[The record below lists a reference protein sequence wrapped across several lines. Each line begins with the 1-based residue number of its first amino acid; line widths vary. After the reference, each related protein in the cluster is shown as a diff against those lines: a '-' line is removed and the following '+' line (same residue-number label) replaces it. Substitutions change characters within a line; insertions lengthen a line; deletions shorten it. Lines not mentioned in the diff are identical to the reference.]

1 MNPPRRP
8 RAMPNR
14 RTSRW
19 PLEHRVTNYR
29 VIVAVLWTLIILTL
43 CWLPSNVVQEVEK
56 DSSWF
61 QIPNFD
67 KLVHWGI
74 FLLFSILWLRVGTTP
89 WRFLWVALGGLVLA
103 VVSELVQLLPIIG
116 RDATIGDGVTDC
128 IGLLLGLALAPVL
141 EPLLRRWS
149 PESYASSSS

>member
-1 MNPPRRP
+1 VNSPPTHQSDAGSANFPPPR
-8 RAMPNR
+8 
-14 RTSRW
+14 
-19 PLEHRVTNYR
+19 EHRVTISR
-29 VIVAVLWTLIILTL
+29 VMAAVLWTLIILTL
-43 CWLPSNVVQEVEK
+43 CWLPKTVVQEVEK

-74 FLLFSILWLRVGTTP
+74 FLLFAVLWLRVGATP

-103 VVSELVQLLPIIG
+103 IVSEVVQTIPIIG

-128 IGLLLGLALAPVL
+128 IGLVLGLALAPVL
-141 EPLLRRWS
+141 EPPLRWV
-149 PESYASSSS
+149 ESRVLRIPSS